1 MTCKDCI
8 HCEACER
15 MISDT
20 SKMFKVLLSEI
31 LKMNCDIKYD
41 STNILSGAEIC
52 QCFQDRS
59 RFVEFPCKVGDTVYV
74 IESIDGE
81 EKIIQD
87 HVETMGIGY
96 YVDGINI
103 YQWDGVKT
111 DGYFEDFGKTVFITR
126 EEAEQALKERES
138 NE

>member
-1 MTCKDCI
+1 MSCKDCI

-20 SKMFKVLLSEI
+20 SKMFKALLSEI

-59 RFVEFPCKVGDTVYV
+59 RFLKLPYSLSEGDKLKYIFTDENNEIRIGDDWEVVTKICKDGFFVTGRLNSDGTYQAGDCFYPW
-74 IESIDGE
+74 SA
-81 EKIIQD
+81 
-87 HVETMGIGY
+87 IG
-96 YVDGINI
+96 
-103 YQWDGVKT
+103 T
-111 DGYFEDFGKTVFITR
+111 EYFLTK
-126 EEAEQALKERES
+126 
-138 NE
+138 

>member
-59 RFVEFPCKVGDTVYV
+59 RFVELPKAHWVRHSPNM
-74 IESIDGE
+74 SIMRE
-81 EKIIQD
+81 FHKQ
-87 HVETMGIGY
+87 GIGSGMSENSIFWTCSNCGGW
-96 YVDGINI
+96 GILS
-103 YQWDGVKT
+103 YKYCPFCGAKM
-111 DGYFEDFGKTVFITR
+111 EDV
-126 EEAEQALKERES
+126 EQALKEREK
-138 NE
+138 

>member
-20 SKMFKVLLSEI
+20 SKMFKALLSEI

-59 RFVEFPCKVGDTVYV
+59 RFVELPCKVGDLIYIIKKARGFSVRGAKVNSIT
-74 IESIDGE
+74 ITESG
-81 EKIIQD
+81 KIQ
-87 HVETMGIGY
+87 VSCYRSSFIGFWS
-96 YVDGINI
+96 D
-103 YQWDGVKT
+103 DAFATK
-111 DGYFEDFGKTVFITR
+111 
-126 EEAEQALKERES
+126 EEAEQALKEREKD
-138 NE
+138 E

>member
-20 SKMFKVLLSEI
+20 SKMFKALLSEI

-59 RFVEFPCKVGDTVYV
+59 RFVELPCSTSEDLFVV
-74 IESIDGE
+74 ENSGE
-81 EKIIQD
+81 IMQD
-87 HVETMGIGY
+87 KVETIVSIGY
-96 YVDGINI
+96 D
-103 YQWDGVKT
+103 
-111 DGYFEDFGKTVFITR
+111 EDFSLSKIDCYSGKTYNVSDIGKTIFFTL
-126 EEAEQALKERES
+126 EEAEQALKEREK
-138 NE
+138 

>member
-52 QCFQDRS
+52 QCFQDRA
-59 RFVEFPCKVGDTVYV
+59 RFVELPVKPGEKVFYFDTAGRIYESTVTQLVYGATGFL
-74 IESIDGE
+74 IDSDVMFNSNLIGE
-81 EKIIQD
+81 R
-87 HVETMGIGY
+87 
-96 YVDGINI
+96 
-103 YQWDGVKT
+103 
-111 DGYFEDFGKTVFITR
+111 FFLTR
-126 EEAEQALKERES
+126 EAAEQALKEREE

>member
-15 MISDT
+15 MISGT

-41 STNILSGAEIC
+41 STNILSGSEIC

-59 RFVEFPCKVGDTVYV
+59 RFVELSCAEWIEDEDMYGDPIYRCSNCDEHF
-74 IESIDGE
+74 ILE
-81 EKIIQD
+81 EG
-87 HVETMGIGY
+87 TP
-96 YVDGINI
+96 
-103 YQWDGVKT
+103 T
-111 DGYFEDFGKTVFITR
+111 DNGYFYCPNCGAKMY
-126 EEAEQALKERES
+126 EQALKEREK
-138 NE
+138 NG

>member
-59 RFVEFPCKVGDTVYV
+59 RFVELPCKDGEYVYV
-74 IESIDGE
+74 IEPMWDSMAFHTIKHR
-81 EKIIQD
+81 KIKHIEPRARIQFAGGGWILD
-87 HVETMGIGY
+87 FLSAFNR
-96 YVDGINI
+96 YVFRT
-103 YQWDGVKT
+103 Y
-111 DGYFEDFGKTVFITR
+111 
-126 EEAEQALKERES
+126 EEAEQALKGRE
-138 NE
+138 NDGK